1 MPRTPPGWIRRSP
14 CRETPDE
21 QDSEYARHPHRAH
34 GRASPQ
40 ATGEDEA
47 TWVKFF
53 ELYQPVIRHF
63 AEFAGAR
70 SDTDDVVQDV
80 MVKLVE
86 VFRSGTYHPE
96 KGRFRAFLATITR
109 REVINRWQEILPQML
124 AEDPA
129 KRPLDLEKLATRL
142 TSPPVAPGP
151 RLFARPW
158 VCAAGIAAALG
169 VAAGAYFL
177 LLPSGKRTARPAQTT
192 VQAEDV
198 AWLDQAFAVPGDAR

>member
-1 MPRTPPGWIRRSP
+1 MSRIPNTPVTLI
-14 CRETPDE
+14 
-21 QDSEYARHPHRAH
+21 ARMA
-34 GRASPQ
+34 AQ

-86 VFRSGTYHPE
+86 VFRSGAYRPE

-109 REVINRWQEILPQML
+109 REVINRWQKAQVRAADRHVSLNRTTAQEIAVQP
-124 AEDPA
+124 E
-129 KRPLDLEKLATRL
+129 
-142 TSPPVAPGP
+142 
-151 RLFARPW
+151 
-158 VCAAGIAAALG
+158 AAAMLDAKWRLAQH
-169 VAAGAYFL
+169 AAAVEHVL
-177 LLPSGKRTARPAQTT
+177 TRTALAQRSK
-192 VQAEDV
+192 DV
-198 AWLDQAFAVPGDAR
+198 YRAYVLEEKPIGEVAKAFGVSRNVVSQTKTRIDAMIADFEAMLRD

>member
-1 MPRTPPGWIRRSP
+1 MSKIPDTPVTLI
-14 CRETPDE
+14 
-21 QDSEYARHPHRAH
+21 ARMA
-34 GRASPQ
+34 AQ
-40 ATGEDEA
+40 VTGEDEA

-109 REVINRWQEILPQML
+109 REVINRWQKAQVRAADRHVSLNRTTTQEIAVQP
-124 AEDPA
+124 E
-129 KRPLDLEKLATRL
+129 
-142 TSPPVAPGP
+142 
-151 RLFARPW
+151 
-158 VCAAGIAAALG
+158 AAAILDAKWRLAQH
-169 VAAGAYFL
+169 AAAVEHVL
-177 LLPSGKRTARPAQTT
+177 TRTALAQRSKDVYRAYVLEEKPIGEVAEAFGIPRNT
-192 VQAEDV
+192 VSQIKTRI
-198 AWLDQAFAVPGDAR
+198 DAMIADFEAMLRD

>member
-1 MPRTPPGWIRRSP
+1 MSRIPDTPVTLI
-14 CRETPDE
+14 
-21 QDSEYARHPHRAH
+21 ARMA
-34 GRASPQ
+34 AQ

-109 REVINRWQEILPQML
+109 REVINRWQKAQVRAADRHVSLNRTTTQEIAVQP
-124 AEDPA
+124 E
-129 KRPLDLEKLATRL
+129 
-142 TSPPVAPGP
+142 
-151 RLFARPW
+151 
-158 VCAAGIAAALG
+158 AAAILDAKWRLAQH
-169 VAAGAYFL
+169 AAAVEHVL
-177 LLPSGKRTARPAQTT
+177 TRTALAQKSKDVYRAYVLEEKPIGEVAEAFGIPRNT
-192 VQAEDV
+192 VSQIKTRV
-198 AWLDQAFAVPGDAR
+198 DAMIADFEAMLRD

>member
-1 MPRTPPGWIRRSP
+1 MSRIPDTPVTLI
-14 CRETPDE
+14 
-21 QDSEYARHPHRAH
+21 ARMA
-34 GRASPQ
+34 AQ

-86 VFRSGTYHPE
+86 VFRSGAYRPE

-109 REVINRWQEILPQML
+109 REVINRWQKAQVSAADRHVSLNRTTTQEIAVQP
-124 AEDPA
+124 E
-129 KRPLDLEKLATRL
+129 
-142 TSPPVAPGP
+142 
-151 RLFARPW
+151 
-158 VCAAGIAAALG
+158 AAAILDAKWRLAQH
-169 VAAGAYFL
+169 AAAVEHVL
-177 LLPSGKRTARPAQTT
+177 TRTALAQKSK
-192 VQAEDV
+192 DV
-198 AWLDQAFAVPGDAR
+198 YRAYVLEEKPIGEVARAFGVSRNVVSQIKTRVDAMIADFEAMLRD

>member
-1 MPRTPPGWIRRSP
+1 MSKIPDTPVTLI
-14 CRETPDE
+14 
-21 QDSEYARHPHRAH
+21 ARMA
-34 GRASPQ
+34 AQ
-40 ATGEDEA
+40 VTGEDEA

-109 REVINRWQEILPQML
+109 REVINRWQKAQVRAADRHVSLNRTTTQEIAVQP
-124 AEDPA
+124 E
-129 KRPLDLEKLATRL
+129 
-142 TSPPVAPGP
+142 
-151 RLFARPW
+151 
-158 VCAAGIAAALG
+158 AAAILDAKWRLAQH
-169 VAAGAYFL
+169 AAAVEHVL
-177 LLPSGKRTARPAQTT
+177 TRTALAQKSKDVYRAYVLEEKPIGEVAEAFGIPRNT
-192 VQAEDV
+192 VSQIKTRVDAMIADFE
-198 AWLDQAFAVPGDAR
+198 AMLGD